1 MTVIGN
7 NLPEEVRKVQW
18 IDLLESKRSVKRFK
32 NSKVEQERDIAACD
46 EAFFVRTLQ
55 KYAS

>member
-7 NLPEEVRKVQW
+7 HLPEEVRKVKW
-18 IDLLESKRSVKRFK
+18 SDLLESKRSMNRFR
-32 NSKVEQERDIAACD
+32 NSKVEQERSIAAVD
-46 EAFFVRTLQ
+46 ADFYARTLQ

>member
-7 NLPEEVRKVQW
+7 NLPEEVRKVKW
-18 IDLLESKRSVKRFK
+18 TDLLESKRSVKRFK
-32 NSKVEQERDIAACD
+32 NSKVEQERKIAAAD
-46 EAFFVRTLQ
+46 EDFFVRTLQ